1 MPNRITLAI
10 LFHSWI
16 VPITEEI
23 QGYTLMFIFLSFLRN
38 DSSIS
43 LAILTLKLTEETL
56 GTGCNS
62 GENGTKGVWNH

>member
-1 MPNRITLAI
+1 
-10 LFHSWI
+10 
-16 VPITEEI
+16 
-23 QGYTLMFIFLSFLRN
+23 MFIFLSFLRN